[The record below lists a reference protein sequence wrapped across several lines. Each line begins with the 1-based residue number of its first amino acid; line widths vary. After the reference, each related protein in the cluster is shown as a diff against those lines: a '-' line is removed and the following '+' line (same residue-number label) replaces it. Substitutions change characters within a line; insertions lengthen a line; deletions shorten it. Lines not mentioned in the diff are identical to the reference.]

1 MDKITLLRERRGKV
15 LAAGNAIRKAIAS
28 LVDAD
33 SFVEQAGFSFSKN
46 EFYQEEE
53 AGEGVVTGFATID
66 GNPVYIAA
74 QNFEILDGGISKEGC
89 AKILKCLE
97 LAEKNS
103 TPIVYILNSLGVQ
116 VGEGVSVLEGLAGLL
131 AKAAKLHGVVPQF
144 AVVNGEVYGQSAL
157 LAACADFT
165 FFMKNGV
172 LSADSPLV
180 ISARS
185 GKNLA
190 KALETKFNKNKAE
203 YNNETKSYKM
213 IVMDKDAQLVFISFF
228 EKKNISNVLKQ
239 LQSDPFFKPTVI
251 SEMPKENIQVLY
263 THPLDSDY
271 FEQVMCYT
279 PNGSKELYI
288 ENKETLSI
296 LREEKEGTYL
306 YLSYIDSEAYFAEGY

>member
-1 MDKITLLRERRGKV
+1 MKKFLFLFIILVPFIVFSSECDGDWRKQVTEANFDEYLNCMTEAEQNERK
-15 LAAGNAIRKAIAS
+15 LFTT
-28 LVDAD
+28 DA
-33 SFVEQAGFSFSKN
+33 N
-46 EFYQEEE
+46 ELSSIGY
-53 AGEGVVTGFATID
+53 ATT
-66 GNPVYIAA
+66 NYS
-74 QNFEILDGGISKEGC
+74 E
-89 AKILKCLE
+89 KCLQ
-97 LAEKNS
+97 KDKFFGS
-103 TPIVYILNSLGVQ
+103 LN
-116 VGEGVSVLEGLAGLL
+116 
-131 AKAAKLHGVVPQF
+131 
-144 AVVNGEVYGQSAL
+144 
-157 LAACADFT
+157 
-165 FFMKNGV
+165 
-172 LSADSPLV
+172 
-180 ISARS
+180 

-190 KALETKFNKNKAE
+190 KALETKFNKNKAK

-288 ENKETLSI
+288 ENKGTLSI